1 MGGAKVIP
9 FRFRVLAFSL
19 AGLSPVALDA
29 QEAVP
34 PPPAEE
40 TPARGAPIGDGTG
53 QAPDLR
59 LPPNVIITT
68 PDGKPLPPELLQ
80 KVLAALKADPNLRTV
95 LDTATIGT
103 VRTNINNTDIVV
115 TAVRPRG
122 AVLGNVAPTR
132 TLNPLDI
139 RAYGAQD
146 INGLISSLGG
156 EVTSVEAGA
165 PKQPIVL
172 LNGRRI
178 ANFEQI
184 ANFPTEAI
192 ERLEVF
198 PEELALQYG
207 FAANRKVVN
216 LVTFDPFTSKNV
228 MASFG
233 VPIENGRSN
242 VGANARY
249 LHLAGAS
256 RYSLILGFDRAARVL
271 ESERDLVQPA
281 EAPGQARFRTLLPES
296 RQWTM
301 SGSFSKDIFTDTPLT
316 LTGNATSARRDAL
329 LGLGVSGPL
338 RQKLVDR
345 AAAVGATLSGRLPGG
360 FWFSQTNYSVAIS
373 DAFTDIAAAGGGTAR
388 ARSAASSLST
398 DMSLTGNLFAL
409 PAGSVSATLRTEYSR
424 NVFSSRG
431 DGDEPDQDADL
442 VRNRGIVFATVDVPL
457 AKRHDTSPS
466 WLGSLSV
473 NAHFGLEQITA
484 FRTLLTYGYGLYWAP
499 VESLRF
505 TAMRSVQHSA
515 PSLEQLGSVTI
526 VTPNVRTFDYV
537 RGETVDIA
545 QTFGGNPRLRPDD
558 RKVFNIGVVV
568 KPARENFNVIANFTR
583 TTVDRPITAFPIPT
597 PPVQA
602 AFPERLTRSASGRL
616 LRIDSSPI
624 NLFRS
629 ARSDLRWGVN
639 MTKSLGKL
647 PEGADLIVSPVTD
660 GTIPPGTL
668 PPNSRVIDNPPG
680 TPLPPEIENAISRV
694 YFSFYHTWHLSETVV
709 LSSGGP
715 ALDLLGG
722 FALDGLGGRP
732 RHEIEFAGGLFRR
745 GLGAR
750 MSIRWQ
756 SASVV
761 SGLPNATGAAGTR
774 LHFSHDPTADLSL
787 FLNPEDRIVGK
798 VPDWI
803 RNLQLA
809 LDVKNILNSRPEVRN
824 ELGEVPLN
832 YQKAY
837 LDPVGRSITFS
848 IRKRF

>member
-1 MGGAKVIP
+1 MIP
-9 FRFRVLAFSL
+9 FRFSIFVSSL
-19 AGLSPVALDA
+19 AGLGPAAAEA

-34 PPPAEE
+34 PPPVDEVAV
-40 TPARGAPIGDGTG
+40 PGAPIGDRTG

-59 LPPNVIITT
+59 LPPNVTITT
-68 PDGKPLPPELLQ
+68 PDGKPLPPELLKQ
-80 KVLAALKADPNLRTV
+80 VLETLNADPALRTI
-95 LDTATIGT
+95 LNKATIGT
-103 VRTNINNTDIVV
+103 VTTSINNTDIVV

-122 AVLGNVAPTR
+122 SVLGNVPPTR
-132 TLNPLDI
+132 TLSPLDI

-146 INGLISSLGG
+146 IRGLISGLGG
-156 EVTSVEAGA
+156 EVASVEAAA

-184 ANFPTEAI
+184 AHFPTEAI

-228 MASFG
+228 MVSFG
-233 VPIENGRSN
+233 VPIASGRSS
-242 VGANARY
+242 VGANGRY

-256 RYSLILGFDRAARVL
+256 RYSLILGLDKAARVL

-281 EAPGQARFRTLLPES
+281 DALGQARFRTLLPDS
-296 RQWTM
+296 RQWTVN
-301 SGSFSKDIFTDTPLT
+301 GSFSRDISTDIPLT

-338 RQKLVDR
+338 RQKLANR
-345 AAAVGATLSGRLPGG
+345 AASVGAALSGRLPGW
-360 FWFSQTNYSVAIS
+360 FWFSQTNYTIAVS
-373 DAFTDIAAAGGGTAR
+373 DALTDVASGGGTAR

-398 DMSLTGNLFAL
+398 DISLTGSLFAL
-409 PAGSVSATLRTEYSR
+409 PAGSVSATLRAEYSR
-424 NVFSSRG
+424 NIFGSRG
-431 DGDEPDQDADL
+431 YRDALDQDVDM
-442 VRNRGIVFATVDVPL
+442 VRNRGIVFATLDVPL
-457 AKRHDTSPS
+457 AKRYDTFPS
-466 WLGSLSV
+466 WLGSLSA
-473 NAHFGLEQITA
+473 NAHFGLERITA
-484 FRTLLTYGYGLYWAP
+484 FGTLFSYGYGLYWSP

-505 TAMRSVQHSA
+505 TAMRSVQQSA
-515 PSLEQLGSVTI
+515 PSLEQLGTVTI

-545 QTFGGNPRLRPDD
+545 QTFGGNSRLRPDD
-558 RKVFNIGVVV
+558 RHVLNVGVVV
-568 KPARENFNVIANFTR
+568 KPPRENFNVIANFTR
-583 TTVDRPITAFPIPT
+583 TTVDHPIAAFPIPT
-597 PPVQA
+597 QPVQSA
-602 AFPERLTRSASGRL
+602 IPERLNRTEGGRL
-616 LRIDSSPI
+616 SRIDSSPI

-629 ARSDLRWGVN
+629 ARSDLRWGIN
-639 MTKSLGKL
+639 MTRSLGKL
-647 PEGADLIVSPVTD
+647 PDGTDLIISPVTD

-694 YFSFYHTWHLSETVV
+694 YFSFYHTWHIRETVV

-715 ALDLLGG
+715 ALNLLGG
-722 FALDGLGGRP
+722 FALDSLGGRP
-732 RHEIEFAGGLFRR
+732 RHELEFAGGLFRR

-750 MSIRWQ
+750 MSVRWR

-761 SGLPNATGAAGTR
+761 SGLPNGTGPTVAGLR
-774 LHFSHDPTADLSL
+774 FSQDPTADFSL
-787 FLNPEDRIVGK
+787 FLNPEDRIVGE
-798 VPDWI
+798 VPGWV

-809 LDVKNILNSRPEVRN
+809 LDVKNILNSGTVVRDQF
-824 ELGEVPLN
+824 GEVPLN

-848 IRKRF
+848 MRKLF